1 MKRIVNKEKITYK
14 LLSQDFN
21 LTMKEQEKLSSEI
34 YTDRTRRKNILVV
47 SICTI
52 ILILLVASPVY
63 LISFA
68 KYTSDGK
75 SNTSVNIAKW
85 KVAMKI
91 NNSEIYS
98 SHNTI
103 SLPFEINLKDTIIA
117 NNYSMTKVVPGTKG
131 KIQINI
137 DFSGTEV
144 NAEYAVILTPLPAGS
159 LQNSVPPNLKFYKD
173 ANCTVPY
180 HNVIE
185 NAEYQKYIDG
195 TSTFTPEYTTAL
207 MAEFSEE
214 KVSTIYWKWNF
225 TDDNE
230 NNYQD
235 KNFLMGALV
244 TARQKV

>member
-1 MKRIVNKEKITYK
+1 MKRIVNKEKFTDK

-68 KYTSDGK
+68 KYTSDGN
-75 SNTSVNIAKW
+75 SNTSINIAKW

-98 SHNTI
+98 SNNTT

-131 KIQINI
+131 KIQ
-137 DFSGTEV
+137 S
-144 NAEYAVILTPLPAGS
+144 
-159 LQNSVPPNLKFYKD
+159 K
-173 ANCTVPY
+173 
-180 HNVIE
+180 
-185 NAEYQKYIDG
+185 
-195 TSTFTPEYTTAL
+195 
-207 MAEFSEE
+207 
-214 KVSTIYWKWNF
+214 
-225 TDDNE
+225 
-230 NNYQD
+230 
-235 KNFLMGALV
+235 
-244 TARQKV
+244 

>member
-1 MKRIVNKEKITYK
+1 MKRIVNKEKFTDK

-75 SNTSVNIAKW
+75 GNTSVNIAKW

-144 NAEYAVILTPLPAGS
+144 NAEYAVIIALPGL

-180 HNVIE
+180 PNLIE
-185 NAEYQKYIDG
+185 NAEYQKYING
-195 TSTFTPEYTTAL
+195 TSTFTPEYQTAL
-207 MAEFSEE
+207 MAEFNAE

-235 KNFLMGALV
+235 KFFLMPALV

>member
-1 MKRIVNKEKITYK
+1 MKRIVNKEKFTDK

-68 KYTSDGK
+68 KYTSDGN
-75 SNTSVNIAKW
+75 SNTSINIAKW

-98 SHNTI
+98 SNNTT

-131 KIQINI
+131 KIQINL

-144 NAEYAVILTPLPAGS
+144 NAEYAVIIALPGL

-180 HNVIE
+180 PNVIE
-185 NAEYQKYIDG
+185 NAEYQKYLNG
-195 TSTFTPEYTTAL
+195 TYTFTPEYTTAL
-207 MAEFSEE
+207 MAEFNAE
-214 KVSTIYWKWNF
+214 KVSTIYWKWDF

-235 KNFLMGALV
+235 NYFLMPALV

>member
-1 MKRIVNKEKITYK
+1 MKRIVNKEKFTDK

-52 ILILLVASPVY
+52 ILILLVVSPVY

-75 SNTSVNIAKW
+75 SSTPINIAKW

-91 NNSEIYS
+91 NNSETYNGYDTIY
-98 SHNTI
+98 N
-103 SLPFEINLKDTIIA
+103 PFEINLKDTIIA

-144 NAEYAVILTPLPAGS
+144 NAEYAVIITLPRS
-159 LQNSVPPNLKFYKD
+159 LENSIPPNLKFYKD

-180 HNVIE
+180 PNLIE
-185 NAEYQKYIDG
+185 YAEYEKYING
-195 TSTFTPEYTTAL
+195 TSTIAPEYQTAL
-207 MAEFSEE
+207 MAEFNEE

>member
-1 MKRIVNKEKITYK
+1 MKRIVNKEKFTYK

-98 SHNTI
+98 SNNTT

-131 KIQINI
+131 KIQINL

-144 NAEYAVILTPLPAGS
+144 NAEYAVIIALPGL
-159 LQNSVPPNLKFYKD
+159 LQNSV
-173 ANCTVPY
+173 
-180 HNVIE
+180 
-185 NAEYQKYIDG
+185 QKYLNG

-207 MAEFSEE
+207 MAEFNAE

-235 KNFLMGALV
+235 NYFLMPALV

>member
-1 MKRIVNKEKITYK
+1 MKRIVNKEKFTDK

-75 SNTSVNIAKW
+75 SNTSINIAKW

-144 NAEYAVILTPLPAGS
+144 NAEYAVIIALPGV

-180 HNVIE
+180 PNLIE
-185 NAEYQKYIDG
+185 NAEYQKYING
-195 TSTFTPEYTTAL
+195 TSTFIPEYQTAL
-207 MAEFSEE
+207 MAEFNVE

-235 KNFLMGALV
+235 KSFQMTALV

>member
-1 MKRIVNKEKITYK
+1 MKRIVNKEKFTDK

-47 SICTI
+47 SICMI
-52 ILILLVASPVY
+52 ILILLVVSPVY

-75 SNTSVNIAKW
+75 SSTSINIAKW

-98 SHNTI
+98 SNNTT

-131 KIQINI
+131 KIQINL

-144 NAEYAVILTPLPAGS
+144 NTEYAVIIAPSGS
-159 LQNSVPPNLKFYKD
+159 SQNSVPPNLKFYKD

-180 HNVIE
+180 PNVIE
-185 NAEYQKYIDG
+185 NAEYQKYLNG

-207 MAEFSEE
+207 MAEFNAE

-235 KNFLMGALV
+235 NYFLMPALV

>member
-1 MKRIVNKEKITYK
+1 MKRIVNKEKFTDK

-75 SNTSVNIAKW
+75 SSTPINIAKW

-98 SHNTI
+98 SNNTT

-131 KIQINI
+131 KIQINL

-144 NAEYAVILTPLPAGS
+144 NAEYAVIIALPGL

-180 HNVIE
+180 PNVIE
-185 NAEYQKYIDG
+185 NAEYQKYLNG

-207 MAEFSEE
+207 MAEFNAE

-235 KNFLMGALV
+235 NYFLMPALV

>member
-1 MKRIVNKEKITYK
+1 MKRIVNKEKFTYK

-52 ILILLVASPVY
+52 ILILLVVSPVY

-68 KYTSDGK
+68 KYTSGGE
-75 SNTSVNIAKW
+75 SSTSVNIAKW

-98 SHNTI
+98 SNNTI

-131 KIQINI
+131 KIQINL

-144 NAEYAVILTPLPAGS
+144 NAEYAVIIAPSES

-180 HNVIE
+180 PNLIE
-185 NAEYQKYIDG
+185 NAEYQKYING
-195 TSTFTPEYTTAL
+195 TSTFTPEYQTAL
-207 MAEFSEE
+207 MAQFNAE

-235 KNFLMGALV
+235 KFFLMTALV
-244 TARQKV
+244 AARQKV

>member
-1 MKRIVNKEKITYK
+1 MKRIVNKEKFTDK

-98 SHNTI
+98 SNNTT

-131 KIQINI
+131 KIQINL

-144 NAEYAVILTPLPAGS
+144 NAEYAVIIALPGL

-180 HNVIE
+180 PNVIE
-185 NAEYQKYIDG
+185 NAEYQKYLNG

-207 MAEFSEE
+207 MAEFNAE

-235 KNFLMGALV
+235 NYFLMPALV

>member
-1 MKRIVNKEKITYK
+1 MKRIVNKEKFTDK

-52 ILILLVASPVY
+52 ILILLVVSPVY

-75 SNTSVNIAKW
+75 SSTPINIAKW

-131 KIQINI
+131 KIQINL

-144 NAEYAVILTPLPAGS
+144 NAEYAVIIALPGL

-180 HNVIE
+180 PNVIE
-185 NAEYQKYIDG
+185 NAEYQKYLNG

-207 MAEFSEE
+207 MAEFNAE

-235 KNFLMGALV
+235 NYFLMPALV

>member
-1 MKRIVNKEKITYK
+1 MKRIVNKEKFTDK

-52 ILILLVASPVY
+52 ILILLVVSPVY

-75 SNTSVNIAKW
+75 SSTPINIAKW

-98 SHNTI
+98 SNNTT

-131 KIQINI
+131 KIQINL

-144 NAEYAVILTPLPAGS
+144 NAEYAVIIALPGL

-180 HNVIE
+180 PNVIE
-185 NAEYQKYIDG
+185 NAEYQKYLNG

-207 MAEFSEE
+207 MAEFNAE

-235 KNFLMGALV
+235 NYFLMPALV

>member
-1 MKRIVNKEKITYK
+1 MKRIVNKEKFTDK

-68 KYTSDGK
+68 KYTSDGN
-75 SNTSVNIAKW
+75 SNTSINIAKW

-98 SHNTI
+98 SNNTT

-131 KIQINI
+131 KIQINL

-144 NAEYAVILTPLPAGS
+144 NAEYAVIIALPGL

-180 HNVIE
+180 PNVIE
-185 NAEYQKYIDG
+185 NAEYQKYLNG

-207 MAEFSEE
+207 MTVFNYD

-235 KNFLMGALV
+235 NYFLMPALV

>member
-1 MKRIVNKEKITYK
+1 MKRIVNKEKFTDK

-75 SNTSVNIAKW
+75 SSTPINIAKW

-98 SHNTI
+98 SNNTT

-131 KIQINI
+131 KIQINL

-144 NAEYAVILTPLPAGS
+144 NAEYAVIIALPGL

-180 HNVIE
+180 PNVIE
-185 NAEYQKYIDG
+185 NAEYQKYLNG

-235 KNFLMGALV
+235 NYFLMPALV

>member
-1 MKRIVNKEKITYK
+1 MKRIVNKEKFTDK

-68 KYTSDGK
+68 KYTSDGN
-75 SNTSVNIAKW
+75 SNTSINIAKW

-103 SLPFEINLKDTIIA
+103 SLPFGIDLKDTIIA

-131 KIQINI
+131 KIQINL

-144 NAEYAVILTPLPAGS
+144 NAEYAVIIAPSGS

-180 HNVIE
+180 PNVIE
-185 NAEYQKYIDG
+185 NAEYQKYLNG

-207 MAEFSEE
+207 MAEFNAE

-235 KNFLMGALV
+235 NYFLMPALV

>member
-1 MKRIVNKEKITYK
+1 MKRIVNKEKFTDK

-52 ILILLVASPVY
+52 ILILLVVSPVY

-68 KYTSDGK
+68 KYTSDGN
-75 SNTSVNIAKW
+75 SNTSINIAKW

-98 SHNTI
+98 SNNTT

-131 KIQINI
+131 KIQINL

-144 NAEYAVILTPLPAGS
+144 NAEYAVIIALPGL

-180 HNVIE
+180 PNVIE
-185 NAEYQKYIDG
+185 NAEYQKYLNG

-207 MAEFSEE
+207 MAEFNAE

-235 KNFLMGALV
+235 NYFLMPALV

>member
-1 MKRIVNKEKITYK
+1 MKRIVNKEKFTDK

-75 SNTSVNIAKW
+75 SSTSINIAKW

-98 SHNTI
+98 SNNTT

-131 KIQINI
+131 KIQINL

-144 NAEYAVILTPLPAGS
+144 NTEYAVIIALPGL

-180 HNVIE
+180 PNVIE
-185 NAEYQKYIDG
+185 NAEYQKYLNG

-207 MAEFSEE
+207 MAEFNAE

-235 KNFLMGALV
+235 NYFLMPALV

>member
-1 MKRIVNKEKITYK
+1 MKRIVNKEKLTDK

-52 ILILLVASPVY
+52 ILILLVVSPVY

-75 SNTSVNIAKW
+75 SSTPINIAKW

-98 SHNTI
+98 SNNTT

-131 KIQINI
+131 KIQINL

-144 NAEYAVILTPLPAGS
+144 NAEYAVIIALPGL

-180 HNVIE
+180 PNVIE
-185 NAEYQKYIDG
+185 NAEYQKYLNG

-207 MAEFSEE
+207 MAEFNAE

-235 KNFLMGALV
+235 NYFLMPALV

>member
-98 SHNTI
+98 SNNTT

-131 KIQINI
+131 KIQINL

-144 NAEYAVILTPLPAGS
+144 NAEYAVIIALPGL

-180 HNVIE
+180 PNVIE
-185 NAEYQKYIDG
+185 NAEYQKYLNG

-207 MAEFSEE
+207 MAEFNAE

-235 KNFLMGALV
+235 NYFLMPALV

>member
-1 MKRIVNKEKITYK
+1 MKRIVNKEKFTDK

-68 KYTSDGK
+68 KYTSDGN
-75 SNTSVNIAKW
+75 SSTPINIAKW

-98 SHNTI
+98 SNNTT

-131 KIQINI
+131 KIQINL

-144 NAEYAVILTPLPAGS
+144 NAEYAVIIALPGL

-180 HNVIE
+180 PNVIE
-185 NAEYQKYIDG
+185 NAEYQKYLNG

-207 MAEFSEE
+207 MAEFNAE

-235 KNFLMGALV
+235 NYFLMPALV

>member
-1 MKRIVNKEKITYK
+1 MKRIVNKEKFTYK

-98 SHNTI
+98 SNNTT

-131 KIQINI
+131 KIQINL

-144 NAEYAVILTPLPAGS
+144 NAEYAVIIALPGL

-180 HNVIE
+180 PNVIE
-185 NAEYQKYIDG
+185 NAEYQKYLNG

-207 MAEFSEE
+207 MAEFNAE

-235 KNFLMGALV
+235 NYFLMPALV

>member
-1 MKRIVNKEKITYK
+1 MKRIVNKEKFTDK

-52 ILILLVASPVY
+52 ILILLVVSPVY

-75 SNTSVNIAKW
+75 SSTPINIAKW

-131 KIQINI
+131 KIQINL

-144 NAEYAVILTPLPAGS
+144 NAEYAVIIALPGL

-180 HNVIE
+180 PNVIE
-185 NAEYQKYIDG
+185 NAEYQKYLNG

-235 KNFLMGALV
+235 NYFLMPALV

>member
-1 MKRIVNKEKITYK
+1 MKRIVNKEKFTDK

-68 KYTSDGK
+68 KYTSDGN
-75 SNTSVNIAKW
+75 SNTSINIAKW

-98 SHNTI
+98 SNNTT

-131 KIQINI
+131 KIQINL

-144 NAEYAVILTPLPAGS
+144 NAEYAVIIALPGL

-180 HNVIE
+180 PNVIE
-185 NAEYQKYIDG
+185 NAEYQKYLNG

-207 MAEFSEE
+207 MAEFNAE
-214 KVSTIYWKWNF
+214 KVSTIYWKWDF

-235 KNFLMGALV
+235 NYFLMPALV

>member
-1 MKRIVNKEKITYK
+1 MKRIVNKEKFTYK

-75 SNTSVNIAKW
+75 SNTSINIAKW

-131 KIQINI
+131 KIQINL

-144 NAEYAVILTPLPAGS
+144 NAEYAVIIALPGL

-180 HNVIE
+180 PNVIE
-185 NAEYQKYIDG
+185 NAEYQKYLNG

-207 MAEFSEE
+207 MAEFNAE

-235 KNFLMGALV
+235 NYFLMPALV

>member
-1 MKRIVNKEKITYK
+1 MKRIVNKEKFTYK

-98 SHNTI
+98 SNNTT
-103 SLPFEINLKDTIIA
+103 SLPFEINLKYTIIA

-131 KIQINI
+131 KIQINL

-144 NAEYAVILTPLPAGS
+144 NAEYAVIIALPGL

-180 HNVIE
+180 PNVIE
-185 NAEYQKYIDG
+185 NAEYQKYLNG

-207 MAEFSEE
+207 MAEFNAE

-235 KNFLMGALV
+235 NYFLMPALV

>member
-1 MKRIVNKEKITYK
+1 MKRIVNKEKFTDK

-75 SNTSVNIAKW
+75 SNTSINIAKW

-144 NAEYAVILTPLPAGS
+144 NAEYAVIIALPGL

-180 HNVIE
+180 PNVIE
-185 NAEYQKYIDG
+185 NAEYQKYLNG

-207 MAEFSEE
+207 MAEFNAE

-235 KNFLMGALV
+235 NYFLMPALV

>member
-1 MKRIVNKEKITYK
+1 MKRIVNKEKFTDK

-75 SNTSVNIAKW
+75 GNTSVNIAKW

-131 KIQINI
+131 KMQINL

-144 NAEYAVILTPLPAGS
+144 NAEYAVIIALPGL

-180 HNVIE
+180 PNVIE
-185 NAEYQKYIDG
+185 NAEYQKYLNG

-207 MAEFSEE
+207 MAEFNAE

-235 KNFLMGALV
+235 NYFLMPALV

>member
-1 MKRIVNKEKITYK
+1 MKRIVNKEKFTDK

-52 ILILLVASPVY
+52 VLILLVASPVY

-75 SNTSVNIAKW
+75 SSTSINIAKW

-98 SHNTI
+98 SNNTT

-131 KIQINI
+131 KIQINL

-144 NAEYAVILTPLPAGS
+144 NTEYAVIIALPGL

-180 HNVIE
+180 PNVIE
-185 NAEYQKYIDG
+185 NAEYQKYLNG

-207 MAEFSEE
+207 MAEFNAE

-235 KNFLMGALV
+235 NYFLMPALV

>member
-1 MKRIVNKEKITYK
+1 MKRIVNKEKFTDK

-68 KYTSDGK
+68 KYTSDGN
-75 SNTSVNIAKW
+75 SNTSINIAKW

-98 SHNTI
+98 SNNTT

-131 KIQINI
+131 KIQINL

-144 NAEYAVILTPLPAGS
+144 NAEYAVIIALPGL
-159 LQNSVPPNLKFYKD
+159 LQNLVPPNLKFYKD

-180 HNVIE
+180 PNVIE
-185 NAEYQKYIDG
+185 NAEYQKYLNG

-207 MAEFSEE
+207 MAEFNAE

-235 KNFLMGALV
+235 NYFLMPALV

>member
-1 MKRIVNKEKITYK
+1 MKRIVNKEKFTDK

-34 YTDRTRRKNILVV
+34 YTDRTRRKNILAV

-52 ILILLVASPVY
+52 ILILLVVSPVY

-75 SNTSVNIAKW
+75 SSTPINIAKW

-98 SHNTI
+98 SNNTT

-131 KIQINI
+131 KIQINL

-144 NAEYAVILTPLPAGS
+144 NAEYAVIIALPGL

-180 HNVIE
+180 PNVIE
-185 NAEYQKYIDG
+185 NAEYQKYLNG

-207 MAEFSEE
+207 MAEFNAE

-235 KNFLMGALV
+235 NYFLMPALV

>member
-1 MKRIVNKEKITYK
+1 MKRIVNKEKFTYK

-52 ILILLVASPVY
+52 ILILLVVSPVY

-144 NAEYAVILTPLPAGS
+144 NAEYAVIIALPGL

-180 HNVIE
+180 PNLIE

-195 TSTFTPEYTTAL
+195 TSTFTPEYQTAL
-207 MAEFSEE
+207 MAEFNEE

-235 KNFLMGALV
+235 KFFRINALV
-244 TARQKV
+244 AARQKV

>member
-1 MKRIVNKEKITYK
+1 MKRIVNKEKFTDK

-68 KYTSDGK
+68 KYTSDGN
-75 SNTSVNIAKW
+75 SNTSINIAKW

-98 SHNTI
+98 SNNTT

-131 KIQINI
+131 KIQINL

-144 NAEYAVILTPLPAGS
+144 NAEYAVIIALPGL

-180 HNVIE
+180 PNLIE
-185 NAEYQKYIDG
+185 NAEYQKYING
-195 TSTFTPEYTTAL
+195 TSTFIPEYQTAL
-207 MAEFSEE
+207 MAEFNVE

-235 KNFLMGALV
+235 KSFQMTALV

>member
-1 MKRIVNKEKITYK
+1 MKRIVNKEKFTDK

-75 SNTSVNIAKW
+75 SNTSINIAKW

-98 SHNTI
+98 SNNTT

-131 KIQINI
+131 KIQINL

-144 NAEYAVILTPLPAGS
+144 NAEYAVIIALPGL

-180 HNVIE
+180 PNVIE
-185 NAEYQKYIDG
+185 NAEYQKYLNG

-207 MAEFSEE
+207 MAEFNAE

-235 KNFLMGALV
+235 NYFLMPALV

>member
-1 MKRIVNKEKITYK
+1 MKRIVNKEKFTYK

-34 YTDRTRRKNILVV
+34 YTDITRRKNILVV

-98 SHNTI
+98 SNNTT

-131 KIQINI
+131 KIQINL

-144 NAEYAVILTPLPAGS
+144 NAEYSVIIALPGL

-180 HNVIE
+180 PNVIE
-185 NAEYQKYIDG
+185 NAEYQKYLNG

-235 KNFLMGALV
+235 NYFLMPALV

>member
-1 MKRIVNKEKITYK
+1 MKRIVNKEKFTDK

-34 YTDRTRRKNILVV
+34 YTDRTRRKNILIV

-52 ILILLVASPVY
+52 ILILLVVSPVY

-98 SHNTI
+98 SNNTT

-131 KIQINI
+131 KIQINL

-144 NAEYAVILTPLPAGS
+144 NAEYAVIIALPGL

-180 HNVIE
+180 PNVIE
-185 NAEYQKYIDG
+185 NAEYQKYLNG

-207 MAEFSEE
+207 MAEFNAE

-235 KNFLMGALV
+235 NYFLMPALV

>member
-1 MKRIVNKEKITYK
+1 MKRIVNKEKFTYK

-98 SHNTI
+98 SNNTT

-131 KIQINI
+131 KIQINL

-144 NAEYAVILTPLPAGS
+144 NAEYAVIIALPGL
-159 LQNSVPPNLKFYKD
+159 LQNSEPPKLKSD
-173 ANCTVPY
+173 TAANCTVPY
-180 HNVIE
+180 PNEID
-185 NAEYQKYIDG
+185 NAEYQKYLNG

-207 MAEFSEE
+207 MAEFNAE

-235 KNFLMGALV
+235 NYFLMPALV

>member
-1 MKRIVNKEKITYK
+1 MKRIVNKEKFTYK

-52 ILILLVASPVY
+52 ILILLVVSPVY

-91 NNSEIYS
+91 NNSQFYS
-98 SHNTI
+98 SHDIT
-103 SLPFEINLKDTIIA
+103 SRPFEIDLKDTIIA

-131 KIQINI
+131 KIQINL

-144 NAEYAVILTPLPAGS
+144 NAEYAVIIAPSGL

-180 HNVIE
+180 PNVIE
-185 NAEYQKYIDG
+185 NAEYQKYING

-207 MAEFSEE
+207 MAEFNAD

-225 TDDNE
+225 TNDDE

-235 KNFLMGALV
+235 KFFLIEALV

>member
-1 MKRIVNKEKITYK
+1 MKRIVNKEKFTYK

-75 SNTSVNIAKW
+75 SNTSINIAKW

-144 NAEYAVILTPLPAGS
+144 NAEYAVIIALPGV

-180 HNVIE
+180 PNLIE
-185 NAEYQKYIDG
+185 NAEYQKYING
-195 TSTFTPEYTTAL
+195 TSTFIPEYQTAL
-207 MAEFSEE
+207 MAEFNVE

-235 KNFLMGALV
+235 KSFQMTALV

>member
-1 MKRIVNKEKITYK
+1 MKRIVNKEKFTDK

-75 SNTSVNIAKW
+75 GNTSVNIAKW

-98 SHNTI
+98 SNNTT

-131 KIQINI
+131 KIQINL

-144 NAEYAVILTPLPAGS
+144 NAEYAVIIALPGL

-180 HNVIE
+180 PNVIE
-185 NAEYQKYIDG
+185 NAEYQKYLNG

-207 MAEFSEE
+207 MAEFNAE

-235 KNFLMGALV
+235 NYFLMPALV